1 MKQQKRLIAW
11 ILCIGMLLV
20 LLVSSA
26 CIAHAAAHDCVGE
39 ACEICQCIART
50 EAALHSFALL
60 GVLLLAALAPLFLA
74 RAKGRGRG
82 ARRCALPTLVGW
94 NVRLNN

>member
-11 ILCIGMLLV
+11 ILCIGMILV
-20 LLVSSA
+20 LF
-26 CIAHAAAHDCVGE
+26 E